1 MATESYTKLS
11 ITVETS
17 AGDRL
22 DDPNAITTTISTEM
36 SDCSVHAWF
45 QLFERVLASA
55 GFQEEQIMRGGTQ
68 LAFNECRNVDAM
80 RKVANF
86 YDLHLQEDLPALTDG
101 PAATEP
107 A

>member
-1 MATESYTKLS
+1 MSNEHFTKLS

-17 AGDRL
+17 GGDGL

-45 QLFERVLASA
+45 HLFERVLASA

-68 LAFNECRNVDAM
+68 LAFNECRNVEAM
-80 RKVANF
+80 RKVAGF
-86 YDLHLQEDLPALTDG
+86 YDLCLQEDLPALTDG
-101 PAATEP
+101 SAVTEP